1 MRKAVQKN
9 REPLLFEELRQAPK
23 GRSPLAEELFRW
35 REFGKPTGYATTTAQ
50 TLRGQ
55 VVVDTFINE
64 YWSRAQRQGHGLHE
78 VSYRACFKPELPAFF
93 VDRLTKPGD
102 VVYDP
107 FMGRGTTLLEAA
119 LRGRVPFGNDANPL
133 SSMLLRP
140 RLSPPRQSEVEARL
154 EAIDL
159 SIGGEDAPR
168 ELLAFYHEDTLRE
181 IAALRAW
188 LLARERDG
196 ALDAVDD
203 WIRMVTVNRLTGHSP
218 GFLSVYTMPP
228 NQAVSVESQLR
239 INAKR
244 RQEPPRR
251 DLRAVVAKKSKA
263 LLLAVSDDDRARL
276 AASSAAA
283 LLCAE
288 QAGSTPSIR
297 DASVDLVV
305 TSPPF
310 LDIVQ
315 YKDDNW
321 LRCWFCG
328 IDADAVQITMA
339 RTVDAWAASMRA
351 AFLELRRVVKP
362 GGHVAFEVGEVRR
375 GSVRLEEVVLPVAV
389 AAGFVPELVM
399 IHAQKFTKT
408 ANCWGIGNNDK
419 GTNTQRV
426 VVLRG

>member
-1 MRKAVQKN
+1 VRKAAQKN

-23 GRSPLAEELFRW
+23 GRSPLADELFAW
-35 REFGKPTGYATTTAQ
+35 RAFGKPTGYATTTAA
-50 TLRGQ
+50 TEAGR

-64 YWSRAQRQGHGLHE
+64 YWSSAQRQGHGLHE

-93 VDRLTKPGD
+93 VERLTKPGD
-102 VVYDP
+102 VVHDP

-119 LRGRVPFGNDANPL
+119 LRGRVPSGNDVNPL
-133 SSMLLRP
+133 SAMLLRP
-140 RLSPPRQSEVEARL
+140 RLSPPRQEDVDARL
-154 EAIDL
+154 SSLDL
-159 SIGGEDAPR
+159 SSCGEVRDD
-168 ELLAFYHEDTLRE
+168 LLAFYHPDTLRE
-181 IAALRAW
+181 IGALRSY
-188 LLARERDG
+188 LIARAGDG
-196 ALDAVDD
+196 TLDAVDD
-203 WIRMVTVNRLTGHSP
+203 WIRMVAVNRLTGHSP

-228 NQAVSVESQLR
+228 NQAVSVAAQLR
-239 INAKR
+239 INEKR
-244 RQEPPRR
+244 NQKPPRR
-251 DLRAVVAKKSKA
+251 DLRAIVARKSKA
-263 LLLAVSDDDRARL
+263 LLAAVSDADRATL
-276 AASSAAA
+276 AAV
-283 LLCAE
+283 
-288 QAGSTPSIR
+288 AGRAVLSTAPANATPAIP

-328 IDADAVQITMA
+328 IDAEAVQITMS